1 MERAGAADWAEVYQR
16 YMQRLHEE
24 QRLANDY
31 LQDWHTIEAQQPLT
45 AAGIMRLLRSDS
57 MIDLIVGATDGK
69 FYLLH
74 NLQMSVEN
82 DTFQVA
88 GISGRAFTSK
98 YRQIVG
104 TTSSAFFETTTK
116 RMPIHSGERGA
127 QLWVNEQFT
136 ELDPYHSNREGLLP
150 NQDGSRPL
158 SSWIKRLKHWVT
170 YYLSIDFAYQWP
182 APPDDEE

>member
-1 MERAGAADWAEVYQR
+1 MFRSKSITEHQMERAGAADWAEVYQR
-16 YMQRLHEE
+16 YMQRLHVE

-31 LQDWHTIEAQQPLT
+31 LQDWHTIKAHQPLT

-57 MIDLIVGATDGK
+57 MINLIVGATDGK
-69 FYLLH
+69 FYLL
-74 NLQMSVEN
+74 SVEN

-98 YRQIVG
+98 YRQIIG

-136 ELDPYHSNREGLLP
+136 ELDQYHSNKKDCLQIKMVAYR
-150 NQDGSRPL
+150 SR
-158 SSWIKRLKHWVT
+158 RG
-170 YYLSIDFAYQWP
+170 
-182 APPDDEE
+182 